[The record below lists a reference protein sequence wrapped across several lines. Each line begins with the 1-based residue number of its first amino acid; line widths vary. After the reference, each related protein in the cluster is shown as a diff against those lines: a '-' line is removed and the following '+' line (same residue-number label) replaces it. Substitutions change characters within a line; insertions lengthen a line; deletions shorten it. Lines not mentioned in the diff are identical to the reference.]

1 MRHMMLAIACVTASF
16 GSAQA
21 QVSPAPPAP
30 APSATPRQ
38 DQRADSGVPKD
49 GVIRPDTGSTPDIA
63 VKPPNVDPNITVP
76 APGTPGGDTKVV
88 PK

>member
-1 MRHMMLAIACVTASF
+1 
-16 GSAQA
+16 
-21 QVSPAPPAP
+21 
-30 APSATPRQ
+30 
-38 DQRADSGVPKD
+38 VPKD

-76 APGTPGGDTKVV
+76 APGTQGSDTKVV